1 MPCTEI
7 GLDTTNVGVE
17 LVANSLR
24 HLGLT
29 EVLLNDTRLSM
40 RHLLLLCLCRH
51 MRFILLFPDLLDIG
65 NHELFPLFLLA
76 CPMVI
81 KVVLSMRGM

>member
-24 HLGLT
+24 HLSLT
-29 EVLLNDTRLSM
+29 EILLNNTRLSM

-51 MRFILLFPDLLDIG
+51 MRFILLFLDLLDIG
-65 NHELFPLFLLA
+65 NYELFPLFLLA
-76 CPMVI
+76 YLMVI
-81 KVVLSMRGM
+81 KVVLSIRGI